1 MELLEY
7 QKRYHRMVLHPQEN
21 GLTPI
26 EEDQQ
31 TSHLQRILSH
41 SQEMLTLHQ
50 GEQVNTTDE
59 GSAEVHFL
67 EIHLRMTE

>member
-31 TSHLQRILSH
+31 TSHLQRILISLFH
-41 SQEMLTLHQ
+41 TL
-50 GEQVNTTDE
+50 
-59 GSAEVHFL
+59 
-67 EIHLRMTE
+67 RKC